1 MQKKNHSHP
10 GNPHVPGKKKS
21 KGSQEYIKS
30 KKHTHN
36 QKPNQ
41 KPSPSPQLNSKE
53 SKGKFVEGILV
64 ITARGSGIVRSKEI
78 EKSIEIDASKLN
90 TGLHGDTVVASIKG
104 PSRYPDSLVGGIE
117 KVLRRS
123 KVAHAGLL
131 EKENGK
137 TDSKNNEQGNW
148 IMTGSDPRLYT
159 KIRITEWSAGSTPN
173 NVTPNETVV
182 LVAITKWPDGG
193 TSNNSATA
201 KLPEGKVIK
210 IAGKKGEPDTEEKV
224 FALERGFD
232 GHFPPAVE
240 AEAQKI
246 RENFKIEQTE
256 KDRRDMRGIFTC
268 TIDPKDAKDFDDA
281 ISFQTLPNGNMEI
294 GVHIADVSY
303 FVKPGT
309 ELDKEARERATSVYL
324 VDRTIPMLPEV
335 LSNDLCS
342 LTPATD
348 KCAMSAIV
356 EMTPSFQIVNTWYGR
371 TVIHSQK
378 RFTYEEAFEVLEKG
392 SAAQLSGGDNGSKYA
407 DILKTLNKIA
417 KNLRNK
423 RMNEGALSL
432 ESDEIKFTLDD
443 FGFPTGIMRK
453 VRNDAHKLVEEFMLL
468 ANALVAEELGENK
481 AKELQG
487 AMLYRIHDKPTLE
500 KMEDL
505 SAFMQSLGHVAALK
519 KGIVPAQVLAKA
531 IADTD
536 DATVKEVMQTVIIR
550 SQQKAIY
557 SQDNKGH
564 FGLALTYYTHFTSP
578 IRRYPDVVIH
588 RLLAEMA
595 DSQAGEKKVGS
606 KEKKSFRE
614 IAAHSSMREVDAQE
628 AERASDK
635 YYQTL
640 YMRDKVGQILSG
652 TVTGL
657 NDRGLFVRDDISYSE
672 GFVRFK
678 DQYNERFTFSKKNY
692 TAVGEKTG
700 VKFSL
705 GDKVQVKVT
714 DVRPDRREI
723 DFSLIKAEAE
733 QSEGNVKVK

>member
-1 MQKKNHSHP
+1 MHKKNHSHSENSIKNTSKRP
-10 GNPHVPGKKKS
+10 QKHIK
-21 KGSQEYIKS
+21 KGSEG
-30 KKHTHN
+30 
-36 QKPNQ
+36 
-41 KPSPSPQLNSKE
+41 NS
-53 SKGKFVEGILV
+53 GKTVEGILV

-78 EKSIEIDASKLN
+78 EKSIEIEASKLN

-104 PSRYPDSLVGGIE
+104 PSRYPDSMIGAVE

-131 EKENGK
+131 EKIAGGK
-137 TDSKNNEQGNW
+137 TDAQNGSANGSREEW

-159 KIRITEWSAGSTPN
+159 KVRITEWEAGSTPN
-173 NVTPNETVV
+173 NITPNETVV
-182 LVAITKWPDGG
+182 LVTITKWPNEGVIV
-193 TSNNSATA
+193 NAMNAIPA
-201 KLPEGKVIK
+201 EKLPEGKIIK

-232 GHFPPAVE
+232 GHFPKEVE
-240 AEAQKI
+240 DEAQKI
-246 RENFKIEQTE
+246 RHNFTIEQAE
-256 KDRRDMRGIFTC
+256 KERRDMRGIFTC

-281 ISFQTLPNGNMEI
+281 ISYQVLPNGNMEI
-294 GVHIADVSY
+294 GIHIADVSY
-303 FVKPGT
+303 FVRPGT
-309 ELDKEARERATSVYL
+309 ALDTEARERATSVYL

-348 KCAMSAIV
+348 KCAMSCIV
-356 EMTPSFQIVNTWYGR
+356 EMTPSFQVVSTWFGR

-392 SAAQLSGGDNGSKYA
+392 ADAPSGGQYA

-443 FGFPTGIMRK
+443 FGFPTGITRK

-468 ANALVAEELGENK
+468 ANALVAEELGDKK
-481 AKELQG
+481 AEQLQG

-505 SAFMQSLGHVAALK
+505 SAFMHSLGHVAELK
-519 KGIVPAQVLAKA
+519 KGVVPAQVLARA

-536 DATVKEVMQTVIIR
+536 DETVKEVMQTVIIR

-557 SQDNKGH
+557 SPENKGH

-588 RLLAEMA
+588 RLISELSEV
-595 DSQAGEKKVGS
+595 KKIPG
-606 KEKKSFRE
+606 KEKRSFAD
-614 IAAHSSMREVDAQE
+614 IASHSSMREVDAQE

-640 YMRDKVGQILSG
+640 YMRDKVGMILDG

-678 DQYNERFTFSKKNY
+678 DQYNEKFVFSKKNY

-700 VKFSL
+700 TKFSL
-705 GDKVQVKVT
+705 GDKVKVKVT

-723 DFSLIKAEAE
+723 DFSLIKDGANPDEAV
-733 QSEGNVKVK
+733 VKEI